1 MTAGVTGRPTRR
13 PGIRAMGLAVA
24 LTGVVAG
31 TLAGCGSGGAGSGQ
45 RTLEVLAAASLTE
58 TFTELAGRFEEDH
71 PGVTVRLVF
80 DSSATLAEQV
90 GQGAPA
96 DVLATADER
105 TMQAVVDAGNTETEP
120 TLFASNRLVLVT
132 PPDNPAGVTSVA
144 DLDDPRVTYVVCVP
158 AAPCGAVARTVLD
171 ASGVNAPAAS
181 EEVDVKAV
189 LAKVTLDEAD
199 AGLVY
204 ATDAVAAGD
213 RVGSVEIPA
222 AEDAVTRYPV
232 AALSE
237 ADDPGLAADWVG
249 LVTSEE
255 GRQVLRGAGFGAP

>member
-1 MTAGVTGRPTRR
+1 MTVGSANRPGPRR
-13 PGIRAMGLAVA
+13 PAVLALA
-24 LTGVVAG
+24 LTGVLTGMAS
-31 TLAGCGSGGAGSGQ
+31 GCATGDQGSGQ

-58 TFTELAGRFEEDH
+58 TFTELAERFEEDN
-71 PGVTVRLVF
+71 PDVTVRLVF

-90 GQGAPA
+90 HQGAPA

-105 TMQAVVDAGNTETEP
+105 TMQVVVDAGRAAGEP

-132 PPDNPAGVTSVA
+132 PAGNPAGITSVA
-144 DLDDPRVTYVVCVP
+144 DLDDPQVTYVGCVP

-171 ASGVNAPAAS
+171 ASGVTAAAAS

-213 RVGSVEIPA
+213 RVATVEIPA
-222 AEDAVTRYPV
+222 AEDAVTGYPL
-232 AALSE
+232 AALTE
-237 ADDPGLAADWVG
+237 ADDPDLAEEWVD
-249 LVTSEE
+249 LVLSEE
-255 GRQVLRGAGFGAP
+255 GQQVLRDAGFGSP

>member
-1 MTAGVTGRPTRR
+1 MTARR
-13 PGIRAMGLAVA
+13 PGRLTAHPRRPTALVLA
-24 LTGVVAG
+24 LTGVLTG
-31 TLAGCGSGGAGSGQ
+31 MMSGCDVGSEQ

-58 TFTELAGRFEEDH
+58 TFTELAERYEEDN
-71 PGVTVRLVF
+71 PDVSVRLVF

-90 GQGAPA
+90 DQGAPA

-105 TMQAVVDAGNTETEP
+105 TMQVVVDAGHTVGAP
-120 TLFASNRLVLVT
+120 TLFASNRMVLVT
-132 PPDNPAGVTSVA
+132 PAGNPAAITSVA
-144 DLDDPRVTYVVCVP
+144 DLDDPQVTFVVCVP

-171 ASGVNAPAAS
+171 ASEVTAAAAS

-204 ATDAVAAGD
+204 ATDARAAGG
-213 RVGSVEIPA
+213 RVATVQIPA

-232 AALSE
+232 AALTE
-237 ADDPGLAADWVG
+237 ADDPDLAEEWVD
-249 LVTSEE
+249 LVLSEE
-255 GRQVLRGAGFGAP
+255 GQRVLRDAGFGSP

>member
-1 MTAGVTGRPTRR
+1 MTARR
-13 PGIRAMGLAVA
+13 PAALALA
-24 LTGVVAG
+24 LTGVLTG
-31 TLAGCGSGGAGSGQ
+31 MMSGCDDGSDQ

-58 TFTELAGRFEEDH
+58 TFTELAERYEEDN
-71 PGVTVRLVF
+71 PDVTVRLVF

-90 GQGAPA
+90 DQGAPA

-105 TMQAVVDAGNTETEP
+105 TMPVLVDAGHTEDEP
-120 TLFASNRLVLVT
+120 TLFASNRMVLVT
-132 PPDNPAGVTSVA
+132 PAGNPAGITSVA
-144 DLDDPRVTYVVCVP
+144 DLDDPQVTYVVCVP

-171 ASGVNAPAAS
+171 ASGVTAAAAS

-204 ATDAVAAGD
+204 ATDALAAGD
-213 RVGSVEIPA
+213 RVATVRIPA

-232 AALSE
+232 AALTE
-237 ADDPGLAADWVG
+237 ADDPDLAEEWVD
-249 LVTSEE
+249 LVLSEE
-255 GRQVLRGAGFGAP
+255 GQRVLREAGFGSP